1 MLFKQTQKNIS
12 FPIEQ
17 CWVGSML
24 SSVFSNA
31 NTHLSKKFYF
41 DISESPTYSKKYNC
55 QANIP
60 ILPSCALGIVDVSQ
74 IKNQINLYISQGKT
88 LLISNI
94 L

>member
-1 MLFKQTQKNIS
+1 
-12 FPIEQ
+12 
-17 CWVGSML
+17 ML

-31 NTHLSKKFYF
+31 NTHLSKNFYV

-55 QANIP
+55 QANIL
-60 ILPSCALGIVDVSQ
+60 ILPSCALRIVDVSQ